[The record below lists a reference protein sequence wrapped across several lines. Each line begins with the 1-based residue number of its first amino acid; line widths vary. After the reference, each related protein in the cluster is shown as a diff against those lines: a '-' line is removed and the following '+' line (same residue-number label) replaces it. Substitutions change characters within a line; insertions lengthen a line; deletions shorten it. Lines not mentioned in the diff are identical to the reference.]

1 MPNDVPP
8 DDPETLKAM
17 LLAERV
23 QNERLRQIIK
33 ELQRHRF
40 GRRAETLPED
50 QMLLGLE
57 DVEQLE
63 ADRAAETDGSSPA
76 DRQARAPKRRINRG
90 ALPGHLPRIEVVVD
104 IDDKTCPC
112 CQGELH
118 RIGEDKSE
126 RLDIVPAQFRVLVT
140 RRPKY
145 ACRTCEDGVVQA
157 PAPARLIEGLPTE
170 ATVAQ
175 VLVSKYADHLP
186 LYRQAQIYARQGI
199 DLDRSTLADWVG
211 HAAWHLRPLHE
222 RLLMR
227 LRELPRL
234 FADETTAPV
243 LDPGRGRTKTG
254 QLWAYAADDRPW
266 GGSDPPGVAYVYAPD
281 RKAERPIAHL
291 EGFKGILQ
299 VDGYAGYRKL
309 AERGDVKLA
318 FCWSHVRRNFYELAT
333 PGPSP
338 IASEALEHIAAFY
351 AIEKDIRGRGAGER
365 RAVRQQKS
373 RPLVDALEPWLRAKL
388 GLISQKSKLA
398 EAIRYALARWE
409 GLTRFI
415 DDGRI
420 ELDNNTV
427 ERSIRPIALNRKNA
441 LFAGSDGGAEHWA
454 TIASLIETCKL
465 NDVDPLGYLT
475 DVLTRIINGHPNS
488 DIDQLLPWPTESKTS
503 EPWPENDAY
512 HSQPIELTKP
522 EGPLKQLIPLAKVDL
537 TISSIAFDPTVG
549 GAFALQSLT
558 LSFRQAKRD
567 IFCKAMRAVIYC
579 IIGNERITSLGL
591 SGCGQVTPRKFGQ
604 THPSHG
610 WPLRRS
616 GYQN

>member
-1 MPNDVPP
+1 MPNDVLP
-8 DDPETLKAM
+8 DDLETLKAM
-17 LLAERV
+17 LLAERCES
-23 QNERLRQIIK
+23 ERLRQIIK

-40 GRRAETLPED
+40 GRRAETLPEE

-57 DVEQLE
+57 EVEQVE
-63 ADRAAETDGSSPA
+63 ASGEARQDESAPDSRAARVG
-76 DRQARAPKRRINRG
+76 KRRINRG
-90 ALPGHLPRIEVVVD
+90 VLPAHLPRIEIVVD

-112 CQGELH
+112 CKGELH

-145 ACRTCEDGVVQA
+145 ACRSCEDGVVQA
-157 PAPARLIEGLPTE
+157 PAPARLIEGGLPTE

-211 HAAWHLRPLHE
+211 RAAWHLAPLHA

-227 LRELPRL
+227 LKSSGRL
-234 FADETTAPV
+234 FADETTVPV

-254 QLWAYAADDRPW
+254 QLWAYVADDRPW

-318 FCWSHVRRNFYELAT
+318 FCWAHMRRNFYELAT
-333 PGPSP
+333 PGPAP
-338 IASEALEHIAAFY
+338 IASEALKHIAEFY
-351 AIEKDIRGRGAGER
+351 AIEKDIRGRSAEER
-365 RAVRQQKS
+365 RIIRQQNS
-373 RPLVDALEPWLRAKL
+373 RPLADTFEQWLRAKL
-388 GLISQKSKLA
+388 GLISQKGKLA
-398 EAIRYALARWE
+398 EAIRYALSRWE

-420 ELDNNTV
+420 EIDNNAV

-465 NDVDPLGYLT
+465 NDVDPLAYMT
-475 DVLTRIINGHPNS
+475 DVLTRIVNRHPNS
-488 DIDQLLPWPTESKTS
+488 QIDQLLPW
-503 EPWPENDAY
+503 AY
-512 HSQPIELTKP
+512 RPQD
-522 EGPLKQLIPLAKVDL
+522 LK
-537 TISSIAFDPTVG
+537 
-549 GAFALQSLT
+549 
-558 LSFRQAKRD
+558 
-567 IFCKAMRAVIYC
+567 AVA
-579 IIGNERITSLGL
+579 
-591 SGCGQVTPRKFGQ
+591 
-604 THPSHG
+604 
-610 WPLRRS
+610 
-616 GYQN
+616 